1 MTCAKPLIKPNN
13 PRFSSGPCA
22 KRPGWSCAHLGNA
35 TLGRSHRSRQAQQ
48 KLAQAIA
55 LTRSLLNVPDDY
67 RVAITP
73 GSDTGAIETALW
85 SLLGPRSVDVA
96 AWERFSFDW
105 LKDITEELR
114 LPDVRSFTA
123 PYGSLPDLSQIDF
136 DHDFVFVWN
145 GTTSGV
151 RLPHSHFIPDAR
163 AGLTICD
170 ATSAIFAQPFD
181 FSKLDVTTFSWQK
194 VIGGEAGYGM
204 IILSPRAIKRLKQHR
219 PAWPVPKLF
228 RIAHD
233 GQINEGLF
241 NGETINTPSLLVV
254 EDYLDALR
262 WAASIGGIDALAA
275 RADASA
281 DAVATWVDKT
291 PWIDFL
297 AKDPAT
303 RANTGV
309 CLIFSDECFA
319 KSETARANL
328 ATKMIAMI
336 EKEGAGYDFGAY
348 RFAPP
353 GFRIW
358 CGSTV
363 ETSDVQAFLPWLDWA
378 YCHISMTS
386 GS

>member
-1 MTCAKPLIKPNN
+1 
-13 PRFSSGPCA
+13 
-22 KRPGWSCAHLGNA
+22 
-35 TLGRSHRSRQAQQ
+35 
-48 KLAQAIA
+48 
-55 LTRSLLNVPDDY
+55 
-67 RVAITP
+67 
-73 GSDTGAIETALW
+73 
-85 SLLGPRSVDVA
+85 
-96 AWERFSFDW
+96 
-105 LKDITEELR
+105 
-114 LPDVRSFTA
+114 
-123 PYGSLPDLSQIDF
+123 
-136 DHDFVFVWN
+136 
-145 GTTSGV
+145 
-151 RLPHSHFIPDAR
+151 
-163 AGLTICD
+163 
-170 ATSAIFAQPFD
+170 
-181 FSKLDVTTFSWQK
+181 
-194 VIGGEAGYGM
+194 M